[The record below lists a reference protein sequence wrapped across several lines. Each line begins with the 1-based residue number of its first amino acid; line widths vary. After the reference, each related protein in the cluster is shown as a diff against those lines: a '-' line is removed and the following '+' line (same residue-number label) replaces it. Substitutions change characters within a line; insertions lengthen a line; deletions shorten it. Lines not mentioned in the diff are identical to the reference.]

1 MFIQISL
8 SDVTKLADT
17 SLKLE
22 RDNEKLVQNN
32 KELEA
37 VISEIEL
44 EESINER
51 QRLCRAAHDYWFQRL
66 AIAGL
71 SIDILLNSDNRHNN
85 QDTVKEIAETLQ
97 IPDEVHTDQIFN
109 DSKKHLY
116 RINLA
121 NNKHF

>member
-51 QRLCRAAHDYWFQRL
+51 QRLCRAAHDY
-66 AIAGL
+66 
-71 SIDILLNSDNRHNN
+71 
-85 QDTVKEIAETLQ
+85 
-97 IPDEVHTDQIFN
+97 
-109 DSKKHLY
+109 
-116 RINLA
+116 
-121 NNKHF
+121 